1 MIFGQKNKQEAVNS
15 SPEEIPL
22 FGYEILREDV
32 LPEILG
38 KEHQTILYWAGKTV
52 ARKYPVSSI
61 VEISAFFSK
70 AGWGELLLIK
80 EKNGEALFELTS
92 PLFEHKNNLSTPLEA
107 GFLAQQI
114 QHIKKFITET
124 NETVKNG
131 KATKVVY
138 RVKWDT
144 HDRV

>member
-1 MIFGQKNKQEAVNS
+1 MIFGQKNKQEDVNN
-15 SPEEIPL
+15 SPEQIPL
-22 FGYEILREDV
+22 FGYELLREDV
-32 LPEILG
+32 LPELLG

-52 ARKYPVSSI
+52 ARKYPVNSFE
-61 VEISAFFSK
+61 EISTFFEK
-70 AGWGELLLIK
+70 AGWGKLQLIK

-92 PLFEHKNNLSTPLEA
+92 PYFEHKKNLSTPLEA

-124 NETVKNG
+124 NETAKTG
-131 KATKVVY
+131 KIKKMIY
-138 RVKWDT
+138 QVKWDI